1 MEPHIPYDYLI
12 QVMDTVRSVEV
23 PTDLEDEFELHALFT
38 EISVGEAP

>member
-1 MEPHIPYDYLI
+1 MEPLIAYDYLI

-23 PTDLEDEFELHALFT
+23 PTDVENEVELYALFT